1 MAETI
6 EHDCR
11 EDIGGD
17 VQEVSEV
24 DTAYEQVTHKLVL
37 FPPCGSRVTCTPGKR
52 WPVYV
57 NAHTGTMTGERPYS
71 KAKIA
76 AAVLVAV
83 IVVVLVYP
91 RDREVAR
98 LNCPRPWPPVCAC
111 TELAKAYPLD
121 ASQLMDHVHRASD
134 GRPSRRRK

>member
-1 MAETI
+1 MGQAVAFQSEYLAGYQALRYEVEPEPAFEQAKVVMAETI

-37 FPPCGSRVTCTPGKR
+37 FPMWIACYVYAGKR

-83 IVVVLVYP
+83 IVVVLVI
-91 RDREVAR
+91 
-98 LNCPRPWPPVCAC
+98 
-111 TELAKAYPLD
+111 LAIAK
-121 ASQLMDHVHRASD
+121 SQ
-134 GRPSRRRK
+134 G